1 MVKFNSVARL
11 SHINMKIILTQTD
24 TTVGFLS
31 QNAPKL
37 CEIKSRQSSKPFIK
51 VYKNFKVFK
60 QDNKR
65 VPNSQKN
72 RIRRL
77 KKTTFVVNNFAF
89 RISDDAMYS
98 SFLRQNT
105 WNYSTS
111 ANEST
116 KKFSRVFCEEKADI
130 IVENKKRLF
139 EDKASKLYKINNKK
153 IKRLR

>member
-37 CEIKSRQSSKPFIK
+37 SAIKSRESTKPFIK